1 MGATFFEQPVLN
13 SPYRYPNRHWRLE
26 DGAPTDYVKETRR
39 QSEYIVPVPKP
50 KRRRGEPAQD
60 AMTLGVE
67 GLSTSEQE
75 YDPTPIINEIRR
87 QVDVWRTLP
96 NQSVSPV
103 TERLLQHWRGTNH
116 EHQGVR
122 PFFCQVEAVETVIW
136 LTEVAK
142 IWGERRPRIEPDLRN
157 IRLHLDGSN
166 EWANPEL
173 SRIALKL
180 ATGAGKTT
188 VMAML
193 IVWQAVNAARSPQS
207 RAFANKFLIVTP
219 GITIRDRLR
228 VLLPNDPDNYY
239 ERRDLVPGDM
249 LDAVRRAKV
258 VITNYH
264 AFKPREREGLAAGTR
279 DFLRGRGEEGP
290 RTVETEGQMVR
301 RVAQGLTGGGKGG
314 VLVLNDEGHHC
325 YRERQGGEERK
336 LDAEERE
343 EAKRNAEAA
352 RIWISG
358 IEAVKREVGVRGVID
373 LSATPFFLRGS
384 GYREGTLFPWT
395 VNDFS
400 LMDAIECGI
409 VKVPRVPV
417 ADNLPTG
424 EAPKFRNLWEHV
436 GKRLPRAG
444 RGGGGDLDPL
454 SLPAELQSA
463 LDALYSHYDKV
474 FAQWRE
480 DGVRTPPVFIVVCN
494 NTATSKLVYD
504 YIAGF
509 ERPEGAD
516 GERKPPHLGKLPL
529 FSNYD
534 ADGSRLA
541 SPRTLL
547 IDSAQLESGDALSK
561 DFRDMEADAIAQFRR
576 ERAQRGGASGED
588 ALADAELLREVLNTV
603 GKEGRLGA
611 NIRCVVSVSMLTE
624 GWDAN
629 NVTHILGV
637 RAFGTQLL
645 CEQVVGRALR
655 RQSYELGED
664 ELFAAEYADVL
675 GVPFDFT
682 AAPTVTIQK
691 PPASVVRVHAVS
703 PERDS
708 LEIVFPRVT
717 GYRTELPEDRLDADF
732 DADSNLELTPE
743 LVGPSRTRSEGIVGE
758 GVTLTPEYL
767 NATRPQT
774 IAYHLATHLLD
785 RHFRKPNA
793 PPETAVFRRLTEI
806 TARWMDEGRLRCSGN
821 TYPAQLLYRDVAN
834 RAVERIYA
842 AIARNAERRGGAAGK
857 PVVKAIPD
865 PYNQTGSTR
874 RVNFTTSKRLRWETS
889 PDKSHVNWAVC
900 DSEWEAEFCRV
911 AEEDPRVLAYVKNN
925 GMGFGVPYYLGE
937 TQKTY
942 VPDFIV
948 LLDGGAGWDDPLKV
962 VVETKGYRR
971 EDDVDKA
978 NAMRALWIPGVNAL
992 REYGRWAFAELQDLF
1007 EMQSVFRILSARDF
1021 KELLAAAPLEGID
1034 LTRPKDYGRDVSFL
1048 FEEERARE
1056 AARRLADAGG
1066 SVPDMADI
1074 PRRKSEV
1081 QE

>member
-1 MGATFFEQPVLN
+1 MSAKFFEQPVLN
-13 SPYRYPNRHWRLE
+13 SPYGYPSRHWRLE
-26 DGAPTDYVKETRR
+26 NGVPTDYVEETRR

-50 KRRRGEPAQD
+50 KRRRGGPAQD

-67 GLSTSEQE
+67 ELSTAEQE

-87 QVDVWRTLP
+87 HVDAWRTLP
-96 NQSVSPV
+96 NPKDWGVSSV

-116 EHQGVR
+116 EHQGIR

-142 IWGERRPRIEPDLRN
+142 IWGERRPRIAPDLES
-157 IRLHLDGSN
+157 IRLHLDGAN

-193 IVWQAVNAARSPQS
+193 IVWQAVNAAARSPQS

-239 ERRDLVPGDM
+239 EGRDLVPDDM
-249 LDAVRRAKV
+249 LGDVRGAKV
-258 VITNYH
+258 VIANYH
-264 AFKPREREGLAAGTR
+264 AFRQREREGLAAGTR
-279 DFLRGRGEEGP
+279 DLLRGRGDEGP

-301 RVAQGLTGGGKGG
+301 RVAQGLAGGGKGG

-325 YRERQGGEERK
+325 YRERQGGEERR

-352 RIWISG
+352 RIWING
-358 IEAVKREVGVRGVID
+358 LEAVKREAGVRGVID

-384 GYREGTLFPWT
+384 GYIESTLFPWT

-444 RGGGGDLDPL
+444 RGGGGALDPM

-463 LDALYSHYDKV
+463 LDALYSHYERV
-474 FAQWRE
+474 SAQWRE
-480 DGVRTPPVFIVVCN
+480 AGLKTPPVFIIVCN

-504 YIAGF
+504 YVAGF
-509 ERPEGAD
+509 EYPEGAD
-516 GERKPPHLGKLPL
+516 GERKPPYLGKLPL

-534 ADGSRLA
+534 ADGARLA

-561 DFRDMEADAIAQFRR
+561 DFREMEADAIAQFRR

-588 ALADAELLREVLNTV
+588 AVADAELLREVLNTV

-655 RQSYELGED
+655 RQSYELSED
-664 ELFAAEYADVL
+664 GLFAAEYADVL

-682 AAPTVTIQK
+682 AQPSVTPPK
-691 PPASVVRVHAVS
+691 PPASVVRVQAVS

-743 LVGPSRTRSEGIVGE
+743 LVGPSVTRNEGIVGE
-758 GVTLTPEYL
+758 GVTLTQEHL
-767 NATRPQT
+767 EATRPQT
-774 IAYHLATHLLD
+774 IAFHLATHLLD

-806 TARWMDEGRLRCSGN
+806 TTRWMDEGRLRCSGN

-842 AIARNAERRGGAAGK
+842 AIARNAERRDGAGGE

-874 RVNFTTSKRLRWETS
+874 RVNFTTSKRLRWETH
-889 PDKSHVNWAVC
+889 PDKSHVNWAIC

-948 LLDGGAGWDDPLKV
+948 LLDDGAGWDDPLKV

-992 REYGRWAFAELQDLF
+992 REHGRWAFVELRDIL
-1007 EMQSVFRILSARDF
+1007 EMDITFHLLVESQEEGTSEAAGKLAAMR
-1021 KELLAAAPLEGID
+1021 LAAA
-1034 LTRPKDYGRDVSFL
+1034 
-1048 FEEERARE
+1048 
-1056 AARRLADAGG
+1056 GG
-1066 SVPDMADI
+1066 SIPDMDYI